1 MKKSFLNIAISLFA
15 CMVLFNSCKKDDPLP
30 EENPVVNTTPPI
42 FNWKLNNT
50 TSLSSDST
58 FAYQNI
64 TTIFAYK
71 GGNANSLEI
80 ELTSLNTGTYSI
92 SSATGNA
99 FTPVERIISIENA
112 FAFIY
117 GKRNSYRIP
126 AYHRMDLSL
135 NYTPI
140 PKRKPNRRWQS
151 SYNFSI
157 YNLYSRKN
165 TYFIYYKLENGNT
178 SAKTVSV
185 SLFPIIPSFTWNFKF

>member
-15 CMVLFNSCKKDDPLP
+15 CIVLFNSCKKDDPLP

-42 FNWKLNNT
+42 FNWKLNNI

-80 ELTSLNTGTYSI
+80 ELTALNTGTYSI

-99 FTPVERIISIENA
+99 FTLVSGNVSHKASSGSVIITTNA
-112 FAFIY
+112 NN
-117 GKRNSYRIP
+117 K
-126 AYHRMDLSL
+126 LS
-135 NYTPI
+135 
-140 PKRKPNRRWQS
+140 
-151 SYNFSI
+151 
-157 YNLYSRKN
+157 
-165 TYFIYYKLENGNT
+165 G
-178 SAKTVSV
+178 TVSV
-185 SLFPIIPSFTWNFKF
+185 AFSTGTITTLTGDFTDVTKR